1 MTASPTAS
9 RTRIL
14 PLMASLL
21 ACSALTLGGCGLNR
35 EPPPRYNTVIGE
47 KRAPVLNP
55 QGQGLSGLPV
65 ASAPPYPVPPGPPP
79 YPVTDGQPLENTVSV
94 VPAPHTPQSMAG
106 MEAAPGQAPRPA
118 PAGAPTPY
126 DTYNQQQAQEEK
138 GWFSGITNIFSSE
151 EESAV
156 KQHEGMPRKAPPGN
170 QQVMQEQSM
179 QAAPPIGEVAAS
191 DMPPLEPAPMEPA
204 APVADIPADAVA
216 PAPAP
221 MATDTQGYPVL
232 AETPPAPEA
241 TDAKLEEARKKLQAM
256 QDTNVQDQSAR
267 SVQESFDA
275 SMAPAPQAPAQ
286 DTAAMQQ
293 PAASGWQPIGEP
305 APQPS
310 APAPAPSPA
319 PTFVD
324 GTVIDQQFSAPASA
338 PAPAPTPA
346 PVATDTG
353 WQPVD
358 MSAPPAPPMA
368 VAPAPAPV
376 AMTPPPPAPYEPVQ
390 VMQEVQAASV
400 VPEPQPALAPI
411 ALIPPPA
418 VAATPNA
425 VRGNASYMAPSR
437 YDRRR
442 EVQALS
448 PFRSQ

>member
-1 MTASPTAS
+1 MTTP
-9 RTRIL
+9 RTIIL

-21 ACSALTLGGCGLNR
+21 ACTALTLGGCGLNR

-79 YPVTDGQPLENTVSV
+79 YPVPDGQPLENTVSV

-126 DTYNQQQAQEEK
+126 DTYNQEPPKEE
-138 GWFSGITNIFSSE
+138 GSWYSGITNIFSSE
-151 EESAV
+151 DEGAV
-156 KQHEGMPRKAPPGN
+156 QQHEGLPRKAPPGN

-179 QAAPPIGEVAAS
+179 QSAPPIGEVAAS

-204 APVADIPADAVA
+204 TPLADIPADALA

-221 MATDTQGYPVL
+221 MATDGQGYPVL

-256 QDTNVQDQSAR
+256 QDANAQGQSAR
-267 SVQESFDA
+267 SAQESFDA
-275 SMAPAPQAPAQ
+275 SMAPASQAPVQ

-310 APAPAPSPA
+310 
-319 PTFVD
+319 V
-324 GTVIDQQFSAPASA
+324 VA

-346 PVATDTG
+346 PTFVDGNMIDQQFSAPTPMPAPAPMTADTG

-358 MSAPPAPPMA
+358 MSAPPAPPMS
-368 VAPAPAPV
+368 VA
-376 AMTPPPPAPYEPVQ
+376 PAPYEPVQ

-425 VRGNASYMAPSR
+425 VRGNYSYIAPSR